1 MSTTLRGRPHSS
13 SFQSRAE
20 FLKPHVNG
28 RFRRHSR
35 PPRPGRTR
43 PFVYDPPSA
52 RVSVPVSRGRARDV
66 WQPGVSRFFARA
78 AAGCCGRQYRADQQR
93 SHGARPAGVDSR
105 CYTASGISAPGS
117 ISGISCCSSISA
129 AAPRRRACKCR
140 RQITDRSCGLKMRS
154 RSRKPG
160 RSKNGCIRRD
170 RDDDRRFEALSR
182 PVSRPG
188 RGSRILAWDCRKPSN
203 FSALSISRR
212 R

>member
-1 MSTTLRGRPHSS
+1 MTPRAHAFLFQYHGGGRGTYGNPECPSSLREPPPDVTDGNIAQTNNDHTVLGLRAST
-13 SFQSRAE
+13 
-20 FLKPHVNG
+20 
-28 RFRRHSR
+28 
-35 PPRPGRTR
+35 
-43 PFVYDPPSA
+43 
-52 RVSVPVSRGRARDV
+52 
-66 WQPGVSRFFARA
+66 
-78 AAGCCGRQYRADQQR
+78 
-93 SHGARPAGVDSR
+93 SR